1 MDKQTER
8 FWGHV
13 LSGTVTT
20 LSLYTA
26 IKDDNPTAL
35 LGTLAGI
42 AGHVLVEKANNKT
55 MLGHK

>member
-8 FWGHV
+8 YWGH
-13 LSGTVTT
+13 LLFGTVAV

-26 IKDDNPTAL
+26 IKEDNPTAL

-42 AGHVLVEKANNKT
+42 AGHILVEKANNQDNAWA
-55 MLGHK
+55 